1 MDKRS
6 NSAVQRN
13 SLGKYQT
20 QKTITKLGCQERV
33 HVSPTCVQATNII
46 KHMSLH
52 RSIHRWTKTRKKP
65 GELQTSNRSVAMAPT
80 LKSIEDADTKI
91 AAVTV
96 KFDPR
101 CNTNRNVR
109 INPNIHAPTTSDE
122 QKQRTSM
129 NTIQATFDDCV
140 HFAVSP
146 AARAREGPVKPFMK
160 GSAQKNRITPERTA
174 QVHNAEEEK
183 VSDDNEECAIGLGH
197 LSAPEDE
204 GFCYEWFEDEDKL
217 SGRKGNKVEISNL
230 KDPPESIMKKHGH
243 KGSTQIPNTKKKNKD
258 DVALKDLSR
267 DLAAEVIDLTNIF
280 EEESR
285 TSGVGVHLG
294 EQKKWTGAS
303 YVAGFEPD
311 PSNNRVHSGS
321 SLGSIGEN
329 EETNT
334 TPGKKKARGINKG
347 DMTPDQVKRMNTSR
361 LNAQRKLCKR
371 SRHHEEVQY
380 NCLKAMQHVGMGVR
394 YTTSQ
399 ETRNMQRRY
408 KSYVEER
415 KNETHG
421 SNAFYN

>member
-1 MDKRS
+1 M
-6 NSAVQRN
+6 
-13 SLGKYQT
+13 
-20 QKTITKLGCQERV
+20 
-33 HVSPTCVQATNII
+33 
-46 KHMSLH
+46 
-52 RSIHRWTKTRKKP
+52 
-65 GELQTSNRSVAMAPT
+65 
-80 LKSIEDADTKI
+80 
-91 AAVTV
+91 
-96 KFDPR
+96 
-101 CNTNRNVR
+101 
-109 INPNIHAPTTSDE
+109 
-122 QKQRTSM
+122 
-129 NTIQATFDDCV
+129 
-140 HFAVSP
+140 
-146 AARAREGPVKPFMK
+146 
-160 GSAQKNRITPERTA
+160 
-174 QVHNAEEEK
+174 
-183 VSDDNEECAIGLGH
+183 
-197 LSAPEDE
+197 
-204 GFCYEWFEDEDKL
+204 
-217 SGRKGNKVEISNL
+217 
-230 KDPPESIMKKHGH
+230 
-243 KGSTQIPNTKKKNKD
+243 
-258 DVALKDLSR
+258 ALKDLSR

>member
-1 MDKRS
+1 
-6 NSAVQRN
+6 
-13 SLGKYQT
+13 
-20 QKTITKLGCQERV
+20 
-33 HVSPTCVQATNII
+33 
-46 KHMSLH
+46 MSLH
-52 RSIHRWTKTRKKP
+52 RSIHRWNKKTIRTP
-65 GELQTSNRSVAMAPT
+65 GELHTYHRSVVMAPT
-80 LKSIEDADTKI
+80 LKSIEDADTKV

-96 KFDPR
+96 RFDPR
-101 CNTNRNVR
+101 CDTNQNVR
-109 INPNIHAPTTSDE
+109 INPNIHAPTTSGA

-146 AARAREGPVKPFMK
+146 AASAAEGNVKPFMK
-160 GSAQKNRITPERTA
+160 ESAQKNHITPERTA
-174 QVHNAEEEK
+174 PVHNAEEEK
-183 VSDDNEECAIGLGH
+183 LNSDNEECAIGLGH

-204 GFCYEWFEDEDKL
+204 GFCYEWFEREKKL
-217 SGRKGNKVEISNL
+217 GGREVDKVEVSDL
-230 KDPPESIMKKHGH
+230 KDPPESIMKKQGH
-243 KGSTQIPNTKKKNKD
+243 QGSAQIPNNKKKDKS
-258 DVALKDLSR
+258 DVAVKNLSR
-267 DLAAEVIDLTNIF
+267 DLAAEVVDLTNIF

-285 TSGVGVHLG
+285 TSGIEVHLE

-303 YVAGFEPD
+303 YVSGFDPD

-321 SLGSIGEN
+321 SIGLIGEN
-329 EETNT
+329 EGTNT
-334 TPGKKKARGINKG
+334 TPGKNIARGINKS

-371 SRHHEEVQY
+371 SRNHEEVQY
-380 NCLKAMQHVGMGVR
+380 NCLKAMQHVGMGSR